1 MKHIIKIADLYG
13 KQIRTRSIMEQL
25 EESLHPEDEYLFDL
39 QDVETI
45 SRSAADEL
53 YNIRIKHHI
62 EIINMSSFVQ
72 KMFDAVVLSR
82 FRPRQYDA
90 IDIPIIECPD
100 LQSVCHFLHT
110 EPN

>member
-1 MKHIIKIADLYG
+1 
-13 KQIRTRSIMEQL
+13 MERL

-62 EIINMSSFVQ
+62 EIVNMSSFVQ

-82 FRPRQYDA
+82 FRPRQHDA

-100 LQSVCHFLHT
+100 LQSVCYFLH
-110 EPN
+110 EGHN

>member
-25 EESLHPEDEYLFDL
+25 GESLHSEDEYLFDL

-53 YNIRIKHHI
+53 YNIRIKHHV

-72 KMFDAVVLSR
+72 KMFDAVILSR
-82 FRPRQYDA
+82 FRPRQYDMS
-90 IDIPIIECPD
+90 DIPIIECPD
-100 LQSVCHFLHT
+100 LQSVCFFLHGGH
-110 EPN
+110 N